1 MVMQRRRGLI
11 QRIIDGEP
19 ILLSL
24 SSQERPEDIIRRWRE
39 KGVPQPAIEMALKM
53 ADRWLEAILK

>member
-1 MVMQRRRGLI
+1 MVIQRRRGLI

-19 ILLSL
+19 IRLSL

-39 KGVPQPAIEMALKM
+39 KGVPQPAIDMAMKM
-53 ADRWLEAILK
+53 AERWLKGVIE

>member
-24 SSQERPEDIIRRWRE
+24 ASQERPEDIIRRWKE
-39 KGVPQPAIEMALKM
+39 KGVPQTAIDMAMKM
-53 ADRWLEAILK
+53 ADRWLKGVLE